1 MCVPVCVCVCTAMG
15 EFFNLLSL
23 LPLFKSGEVN
33 KISGDS
39 CLPAL
44 FCTWKLPF
52 LVFEYS
58 VFVKPFWDEE
68 AAVFGSRVA
77 QW

>member
-1 MCVPVCVCVCTAMG
+1 MYIYIYTLMCVCVPVCVCVCTAMG

-39 CLPAL
+39 CLPAFL
-44 FCTWKLPF
+44 YIWKLPF
-52 LVFEYS
+52 LALNIQS
-58 VFVKPFWDEE
+58 L
-68 AAVFGSRVA
+68 
-77 QW
+77 